1 MPFLIS
7 GEARKVTTAA
17 IRATAML
24 LAKEDAL
31 QQTST
36 AKIGKNHLY
45 ASYPVL
51 HLAESSLAAL
61 KH

>member
-36 AKIGKNHLY
+36 AKIGKNHL
-45 ASYPVL
+45 
-51 HLAESSLAAL
+51 
-61 KH
+61 